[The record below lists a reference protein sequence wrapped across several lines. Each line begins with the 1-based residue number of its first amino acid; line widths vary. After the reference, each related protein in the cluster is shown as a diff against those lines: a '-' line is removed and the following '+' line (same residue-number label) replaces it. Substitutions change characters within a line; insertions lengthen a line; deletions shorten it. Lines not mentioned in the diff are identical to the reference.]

1 MGASAIL
8 SIYTLCFIHSVKL
21 LYKLDDP
28 ALANSPIQCHVAGS
42 KVDIAY
48 AMRST
53 VQTQAHISSKDQ
65 EVHLP

>member
-28 ALANSPIQCHVAGS
+28 ALANSPIQCHAAGS
-42 KVDIAY
+42 KVDIAD

-53 VQTQAHISSKDQ
+53 QAHRSSKDQ